1 MNERTLRWIS
11 VVVPTTSV
19 VVFELLT
26 HVLFYDSVPVWVN
39 VAVAFGGVTIG
50 AFAFSA
56 FMFST
61 MGRLERELR
70 ERNRRLALLNSVATA
85 ASESLDLDEVA
96 TEFRRARRR
105 FRSRSSRSRR
115 PMVLNMNAEKADA
128 PMVTP
133 PKATATLTQTGTES

>member
-1 MNERTLRWIS
+1 MNEQTLRWIS

-19 VVFELLT
+19 VVLALLT

-50 AFAFSA
+50 ASAFSA

-70 ERNRRLALLNSVATA
+70 ERNRRLGLLNSVPTPAP
-85 ASESLDLDEVA
+85 EH
-96 TEFRRARRR
+96 RRR
-105 FRSRSSRSRR
+105 ERAHWPLR
-115 PMVLNMNAEKADA
+115 L
-128 PMVTP
+128 
-133 PKATATLTQTGTES
+133 